1 MKLAHVN
8 ANAAGKTV
16 IAVVDK
22 LKSLVVVAAFLF
34 ALAACVPP
42 VVVDPDPTPPPV
54 PTPVVTT
61 NSVTGSW
68 VGQLRSNLNAFVEIK
83 AVLQEDNGVVTGTIE
98 FVDEILPT
106 FGSVTGTVELVSG
119 EDPPREISLVV
130 VVTDGS
136 ETITFVI
143 VGVVEGGT
151 LTGTFSGILDSNGAI
166 TLVRSE

>member
-1 MKLAHVN
+1 M
-8 ANAAGKTV
+8 
-16 IAVVDK
+16 IAVVNK
-22 LKSLVVVAAFLF
+22 LKNLVLVAAYLV

-42 VVVDPDPTPPPV
+42 VVVDPGPTPPPV

-61 NSVTGSW
+61 NSVAGAWT
-68 VGQLRSNLNAFVEIK
+68 GQLRSNLNAFVMID

-106 FGSVTGTVELVSG
+106 VGSVTGNVVLVEG
-119 EDPPREISLVV
+119 EEVPREIDLVV
-130 VVTDGS
+130 VVTDG
-136 ETITFVI
+136 EEIITFVI